1 MLNSRQLFGKKSES
15 LAAKHLKK
23 HGYKILEQNYH
34 TKMGE
39 IDIIAKHKGVI
50 VFIEV
55 KARRS
60 DRFGDPK
67 WAVTHKKQQ
76 KISMA
81 ALQYLKA
88 TEQSNASARFDVVS
102 INSSGNTPAIEI
114 VKNAFELAY
123 E

>member
-1 MLNSRQLFGKKSES
+1 MLNSRQIFGRKSES
-15 LAAKHLKK
+15 LAVKHLKK
-23 HGYKILEQNYH
+23 QGYKIIEQNYR

-50 VFIEV
+50 IFVEV

-67 WAVTHKKQQ
+67 WAVTYKKQR

-81 ALQYLKA
+81 ALQYLKD
-88 TEQSNASARFDVVS
+88 TEQTNTRARFDVVS
-102 INSSGNTPAIEI
+102 INSSGDTSAIEL

>member
-1 MLNSRQLFGKKSES
+1 MLNSRQIFGRKSES
-15 LAAKHLKK
+15 LAVKHLKRK
-23 HGYKILEQNYH
+23 GYKILEQNFR

-39 IDIIAKHKGVI
+39 IDIIAKDKGVI
-50 VFIEV
+50 VFVEV

-67 WAVTHKKQQ
+67 WAVTFKKQK

-88 TEQSNASARFDVVS
+88 TEQSNTSARFDVVS
-102 INSSGNTPAIEI
+102 IDSSGDKPTIEV